1 MMSPRITFS
10 PSSPILNGKTP
21 LFPEANPKSATF
33 GSPSP
38 SLLLSYKFWDYVV
51 LACISIIKVWVSI
64 DDVRDVLC
72 FGILRQINRDDNN
85 IKFKFSVRKI
95 EMVW

>member
-1 MMSPRITFS
+1 
-10 PSSPILNGKTP
+10 
-21 LFPEANPKSATF
+21 
-33 GSPSP
+33 
-38 SLLLSYKFWDYVV
+38 VV
-51 LACISIIKVWVSI
+51 LACISIIKVWVSV

-72 FGILRQINRDDNN
+72 FGILRQINRYDNN